1 MEQLGA
7 GSGAERVETFSD
19 SAFEFIGTHG
29 SGDYASP
36 STLPPSCR
44 H

>member
-29 SGDYASP
+29 SGDDASP